1 MAEQHLYDLI
11 IVGAGPAGL
20 SAGLYA
26 GRATLD
32 TMILEGDTVGGQVTT
47 TSEVYNY
54 PAVAKV
60 DGTQLMNQL
69 QQQVTAFGVQINHD
83 QVVDFDLDGDIKTLV
98 GKSGQK
104 YQARSIII
112 ATGANPKKVGFPGEN
127 EFRGRGI
134 AYCSTCDGELFT
146 GLQVFVVGGGYAAAE
161 EADYLSRFAKHV
173 TVLVRGD
180 HFTCPV
186 LTAKRAL
193 ENPKVSVQ
201 YNTEVKEVAGDDY
214 LTTATFVN
222 RQTGQETVYHV
233 DDGDQT
239 FGMFIYIGTQPA
251 TKDLQGV
258 IDLDDRGYI
267 KVDADGQTNIDGVF
281 AAGDV
286 IVKNLRQIVTA
297 ASDGAVAATAAER
310 YVILQKEKQGVPL
323 TSKAQPKPAQP
334 VGQTSNLSQQ
344 ENTVPHQ
351 GAWLP
356 AEIAQQLKP
365 ILGRLTSDVQLQV
378 LTNDTPLSEQL
389 VSFVEEFAKLD
400 DHLYATSE
408 PAPAGSQ
415 YLPQLRLLTSKG
427 HDTGLH
433 YAGIPTGHELN
444 SLVLGIYNVAGPG
457 QTIAPE
463 MVTRIK
469 NLSATEINIGV
480 SLTCHFCPD
489 VVAACQRIASLNPD
503 ITATMID
510 LQHFPALRQEK
521 KIMSVPATMI
531 GDGPVIFGSQ
541 SLDEL
546 VAAIERYQD
555 GN

>member
-20 SAGLYA
+20 AAGLYA

-32 TMILEGDTVGGQVTT
+32 TLIVEGDTIGGQVTT
-47 TSEVYNY
+47 TSVVCNY
-54 PAVAKV
+54 PAVEKM
-60 DGTQLMNQL
+60 DGTQLMNQM
-69 QQQVTAFGVQINHD
+69 QKQVTDFGVEIKHD
-83 QVVDFDLDGDIKTLV
+83 AIEQFDIQGEVKTLV
-98 GKSGQK
+98 GKSDQT
-104 YQARSIII
+104 YQARSVII

-193 ENPKVSVQ
+193 DNPKVSVE
-201 YNTEVKEVAGDDY
+201 YNTEVKAVNGDDY
-214 LTTATFVN
+214 LTTATLIN
-222 RQTGQETVYHV
+222 NKTGKETVYHV

-251 TKDLQGV
+251 THA
-258 IDLDDRGYI
+258 LDELLELNDRGYI
-267 KVDADGQTNIDGVF
+267 KTDVNGQTNIEGVY

-286 IVKNLRQIVTA
+286 IQKNLRQIVTA
-297 ASDGAVAATAAER
+297 ASDGAIAATAAER
-310 YVILQKEKQGVPL
+310 YITLQKEKQGVPIQ
-323 TSKAQPKPAQP
+323 TNTEKKSAKP
-334 VGQTSNLSQQ
+334 VGQTSNLDQQ
-344 ENTVPHQ
+344 ETVTPHE
-351 GAWLP
+351 GNWLP
-356 AEIAQQLKP
+356 AEINQQLKP
-365 ILGRLTSDVQLQV
+365 IFVRLTEQVTLQV
-378 LTNDTPLSEQL
+378 LINDTSLSDQL
-389 VSFVEEFAKLD
+389 VSFVEEFASLD
-400 DHLYATSE
+400 DHMSTNIME
-408 PAPAGSQ
+408 APSDVQ
-415 YLPQLRLLTSKG
+415 YLPQLRLLDSAG
-427 HDTGLH
+427 NDTGLH

-444 SLVLGIYNVAGPG
+444 SLVLGVYNVAGPG
-457 QTIAPE
+457 QTIDPTMAE
-463 MVTRIK
+463 RIK
-469 NLSATEINIGV
+469 QLKATNIRIGV

-489 VVAACQRIASLNPD
+489 VVAACQRMASLNPA

-510 LQHFPALRQEK
+510 LQHFPELRKEK

-531 GDGPVIFGSQ
+531 GDDPVIFGSQ
-541 SLDEL
+541 SLEEL
-546 VAAIERYQD
+546 VAAVEKHQQ
-555 GN
+555 N